1 MYSAAAQRSAV
12 VPGLMRCGCRSDR
25 SKAAAASRHDASG
38 CPMTAA
44 ARRETSAATSGP
56 WRRAMSV
63 SGSRASCLRNPRTI
77 PSSRGRPVA
86 TSARRSLTKPS
97 SSDPQPSVHSRA
109 IWSWGAAAAIAASR
123 SSGGGPARS
132 QRPRRPMPP
141 GAASAIASQVSAA
154 SSCVSRLRTAATSSG
169 RNGRPISAPG
179 TLASGAMARMM
190 PRLAFDRVTRRDA
203 DTAARIVRPRGCDGA
218 ASIAGAI
225 ARPAATNSAWSR
237 SGNDAP
243 GWTFP
248 GFSAVASSR
257 QASAMHHPRVPGRE
271 WGPSFKK
278 GSDDGS

>member
-1 MYSAAAQRSAV
+1 MYSAAAHRSAV
-12 VPGLMRCGCRSDR
+12 VPGLMRRGCRSDR
-25 SKAAAASRHDASG
+25 SRSAAASRHDSPG
-38 CPMTAA
+38 RPTTAA

-63 SGSRASCLRNPRTI
+63 SGSRASCNRKARTI
-77 PSSRGRPVA
+77 PSPSGRPAPNCV
-86 TSARRSLTKPS
+86 RRSATNPS
-97 SSDPQPSVHSRA
+97 SSGPQPSVHSRA
-109 IWSWGAAAAIAASR
+109 IRSWGAAAAIAARR
-123 SSGGGPARS
+123 SSGACPARS
-132 QRPRRPMPP
+132 QRPRRPIPP
-141 GAASAIASQVSAA
+141 GAASVIASQVSAA
-154 SSCVSRLRTAATSSG
+154 SCGVSRARTAATASG
-169 RNGRPISAPG
+169 RNGRPASSPG

-248 GFSAVASSR
+248 GFWAVASSR
-257 QASAMHHPRVPGRE
+257 QAAATHHPRVPGRE
-271 WGPSFKK
+271 
-278 GSDDGS
+278 